1 MGIRG
6 AGHTKCELKIY
17 MTAEKAENINTSQ
30 AKQLSQRQHRLSSA
44 PALPCLSPL
53 SALFLLSLS
62 LLSANPIT
70 NYMHKKTIGSFIARR
85 LLCEKCKMIYDY
97 VDKMA

>member
-1 MGIRG
+1 MGSRG

-30 AKQLSQRQHRLSSA
+30 AKQLPRRLSSA
-44 PALPCLSPL
+44 PALPSLSLL
-53 SALFLLSLS
+53 SALFRLSLS